1 VGAEI
6 LNQDE
11 IDALL
16 KGVDDGAVDTDAAAA
31 PDEVRSYDLAT
42 QTRIVRGRMPTLEM
56 VNERFAR
63 LLRIS
68 LFNLMRRAPEISV
81 APVQLVKF
89 GEYVQTLHVPCSLN
103 LVKLQPLRG
112 TGLVMLDS
120 RLVFT
125 VVDSFFGGTGRHAK
139 IEGREFTSTES
150 RVIQMVLRQA
160 ISGLTDA
167 WTPVMPLS
175 VEYLSSEINP
185 QFASI
190 VSSSEVVVVCPFR
203 IEFEGGGGQ
212 MHGGEFHVTLP
223 YSMIEPLRDV
233 LDAGMQGDRSE
244 RDERWP
250 ATLREEIQEAEVEL
264 VPVLGQARLSLGR
277 LLDLKPGDVLPC
289 DFDGQVTLYAEGLPM
304 LRGTYGAS
312 RGQQAVKVQGRV
324 ARRPSAK
331 INSPIAGS
339 T

>member
-1 VGAEI
+1 MGAEI

-31 PDEVRSYDLAT
+31 PGEARNYDLAT

-63 LLRIS
+63 LLRIG
-68 LFNLMRRAPEISV
+68 LFGLMRRAPEISV

-89 GEYVQTLHVPCSLN
+89 TEYVQTLHVPCSLN
-103 LVKLQPLRG
+103 LVKFQPLRG
-112 TGLVMLDS
+112 TGLVMIDA
-120 RLVFT
+120 RLAFT
-125 VVDSFFGGTGRHAK
+125 VVDSFFGGTGRYAK

-150 RVIQMVLRQA
+150 RIIHLVLRQSFGA
-160 ISGLTDA
+160 LTDA
-167 WTPVMPLS
+167 WTPVMPLTLDY
-175 VEYLSSEINP
+175 VSSEINP
-185 QFASI
+185 QFANI
-190 VSSSEVVVVCPFR
+190 VSPSEVVVVCPFR

-212 MHGGEFHVTLP
+212 MHGGEFHVTMP
-223 YSMIEPLRDV
+223 YSMIEPIRDV
-233 LDAGMQGDRSE
+233 LDAGMQSDRSE

-250 ATLREEIQEAEVEL
+250 TTLREEIQEADVEL
-264 VPVLGQARLSLGR
+264 VPLLGHARLTVGR
-277 LLDLKPGDVLPC
+277 LLDLKPGDVIPC
-289 DFDGQVTLYAEGLPM
+289 DFDGQVTLYAEGVPL

-324 ARRPSAK
+324 TRRVSTQST
-331 INSPIAGS
+331 SPMVGLK
-339 T
+339 

>member
-1 VGAEI
+1 MGAEI

-16 KGVDDGAVDTDAAAA
+16 KGVDDGAVDTEAAAA
-31 PDEVRSYDLAT
+31 PGEVRAYDLAT

-63 LLRIS
+63 MLRIS

-89 GEYVQTLHVPCSLN
+89 SEYVQTLHVPCSLN

-125 VVDSFFGGTGRHAK
+125 VVDSFFGGTGRYAK
-139 IEGREFTSTES
+139 IEGREFTSTEN
-150 RVIQMVLRQA
+150 RIIQMVLRQA
-160 ISGLTDA
+160 CSGLTEA

-175 VEYLSSEINP
+175 IEHLSSEINP

-190 VSSSEVVVVCPFR
+190 VSASEVVVVCPFR

-223 YSMIEPLRDV
+223 YSMIEPLRDM
-233 LDAGMQGDRSE
+233 LDSGIQGDRAE
-244 RDERWP
+244 NDDRWYR
-250 ATLREEIQEAEVEL
+250 TLREEIEHAKVEL
-264 VPVLGQARLSLGR
+264 RSVLGQTEITLER
-277 LLDLKPGDVLPC
+277 LLNMQVGDVLPI
-289 DFDGQVTLYAEGLPM
+289 DFAGQATVYAEDVPIV
-304 LRGTYGAS
+304 RGSYGVS
-312 RGQQAVKVQGRV
+312 GGSQAVRV
-324 ARRPSAK
+324 EEHYARVDAVADSAL
-331 INSPIAGS
+331 SRV
-339 T
+339 

>member
-1 VGAEI
+1 MGAEI

-16 KGVDDGAVDTDAAAA
+16 KGVDDGAVDTEAAAA
-31 PDEVRSYDLAT
+31 PGEVRAYDLAT

-63 LLRIS
+63 MLRIS

-89 GEYVQTLHVPCSLN
+89 SEYVQTLHVPCSLN

-125 VVDSFFGGTGRHAK
+125 VVDSFFGGTGRYAK
-139 IEGREFTSTES
+139 IEGREFTSTEN
-150 RVIQMVLRQA
+150 RIIQMVLRQA
-160 ISGLTDA
+160 CSGLTEA

-175 VEYLSSEINP
+175 IEHLSSEINP

-190 VSSSEVVVVCPFR
+190 VSASEVVVVCPFR

-324 ARRPSAK
+324 VRRSPDKS
-331 INSPIAGS
+331 NSQTAGS